1 MYFISKEAMN
11 VLTSSRLQSEM
22 NVADGMQ
29 LFYFPNSLAL
39 HDLRLL
45 PSFVVLHSV
54 YCH

>member
-29 LFYFPNSLAL
+29 LFQFPNSVAL
-39 HDLRLL
+39 T
-45 PSFVVLHSV
+45 
-54 YCH
+54 